1 MASTPD
7 ATKVKD
13 KDAELEKRMEA
24 IRKKNEAIM
33 KRYEEIKQDKQRAEA
48 EGMAINLKAPK
59 SPSGPHIP
67 NSPPGGGDGGGH
79 RGFGGGRNRDR
90 GKPDFDDREHP
101 RHDPGGRQ
109 VDSDGLTVTIRKS
122 GGGGGGGG
130 GGGPSVE
137 GREERVVI
145 DRRKGRDRERFQ
157 PSKGASRQPSDR
169 PSPPGAGP
177 GATPGPPQAAGPGA
191 GIGGP
196 PRGVGVS
203 ERGGRGRGK
212 RDGLGR
218 GEKVDRSSKEWEER
232 RRQNIEKMNEEME
245 QIAEY
250 ERGRRDGK
258 VDKNPVRHFL
268 DDVRRAGTYADQEGA
283 ERREGSRRHQRNWG
297 GADFDRVKTGME
309 KRRDMERQGTWQ
321 QGGSDMSLSMTGRQR
336 AEYSRWKEER
346 EAIDRA
352 RLDRHKNASGEWRR
366 EWDAQKTDEMFKAN
380 QVPVPDGNDANF
392 RGNRK
397 RLFGVRFKLPDDH
410 RRPPKNRNLG
420 DFVSAPAASSPV
432 KTRDTRS
439 PGRERLTGRARN
451 YSMHDDRWEESNDE
465 QPSRAVDQA
474 QVRASDPD
482 RLEQAEGQNND
493 DDEWEDADE
502 GDEDDGEEEVE
513 VIEESQ
519 SPERA
524 AVNLDQSQP
533 KEDPV
538 RGKPPVPKAKAK
550 QCEQRPKR
558 TRNAPRLTLPERDP
572 VLEGAERSPADDS
585 ASTAS
590 KPPTPYSPFSPGDGY
605 QPVGDWGEA
614 MEAASPQSDS
624 PPRPAQP
631 TDAAGVAAGME
642 QGSCTPPGGKDAR
655 TGGLPLPG
663 GAMAQNDGRCPPF
676 AVLAQGSSEASSPG
690 VAAMIQ
696 SDPASPSAQTEL
708 QNSVPNEVLDEQ
720 SVKRVELQTAAQP
733 GNATVPSVVEPALL
747 SNASVEGVDVSLAP
761 MMMAQSDV
769 ALSDHSAAQSEDS
782 EPECSALRVD
792 DTECTPEQSDVT
804 ATTASAD
811 VECEQGS
818 AIMMQGGSG
827 AEASS
832 DDIGQ
837 GSAKDLNN
845 GDGART
851 DPLEKVES
859 GDVIAAEPASA
870 RGAPGGAAV
879 PSESDF
885 VPTSSAN
892 TAGAEVSTELSF
904 STTPHSD
911 QNSTPDKETS
921 ADDGQPIITA
931 PADKGS
937 SAPAVAEETIG
948 EKMTAVTTRDGASES
963 RVAVSSQTHTAMMES
978 AKAPAESEVVEK
990 PNDVSGEGKELS
1002 ARDELDA
1009 TAATSVEAS
1018 AMSVGQVKR
1027 AEMSSEPETRD
1038 STDENPT
1045 A

>member
-1 MASTPD
+1 QASTPD

-48 EGMAINLKAPK
+48 EGMAIN
-59 SPSGPHIP
+59 H
-67 NSPPGGGDGGGH
+67 
-79 RGFGGGRNRDR
+79 
-90 GKPDFDDREHP
+90 
-101 RHDPGGRQ
+101 
-109 VDSDGLTVTIRKS
+109 
-122 GGGGGGGG
+122 
-130 GGGPSVE
+130 
-137 GREERVVI
+137 
-145 DRRKGRDRERFQ
+145 RRKGRDRERFQ

-309 KRRDMERQGTWQ
+309 KRRDMERQ

-392 RGNRK
+392 R
-397 RLFGVRFKLPDDH
+397 DDH

-451 YSMHDDRWEESNDE
+451 YSMHDDRWEETNDE

-482 RLEQAEGQNND
+482 RLEQAEGQNDD

-513 VIEESQ
+513 
-519 SPERA
+519 
-524 AVNLDQSQP
+524 
-533 KEDPV
+533 
-538 RGKPPVPKAKAK
+538 AK

-631 TDAAGVAAGME
+631 TDAA
-642 QGSCTPPGGKDAR
+642 
-655 TGGLPLPG
+655 
-663 GAMAQNDGRCPPF
+663 
-676 AVLAQGSSEASSPG
+676 
-690 VAAMIQ
+690 
-696 SDPASPSAQTEL
+696 
-708 QNSVPNEVLDEQ
+708 
-720 SVKRVELQTAAQP
+720 
-733 GNATVPSVVEPALL
+733 
-747 SNASVEGVDVSLAP
+747 
-761 MMMAQSDV
+761 
-769 ALSDHSAAQSEDS
+769 
-782 EPECSALRVD
+782 
-792 DTECTPEQSDVT
+792 
-804 ATTASAD
+804 
-811 VECEQGS
+811 
-818 AIMMQGGSG
+818 
-827 AEASS
+827 
-832 DDIGQ
+832 
-837 GSAKDLNN
+837 
-845 GDGART
+845 
-851 DPLEKVES
+851 
-859 GDVIAAEPASA
+859 
-870 RGAPGGAAV
+870 
-879 PSESDF
+879 
-885 VPTSSAN
+885 
-892 TAGAEVSTELSF
+892 
-904 STTPHSD
+904 
-911 QNSTPDKETS
+911 
-921 ADDGQPIITA
+921 
-931 PADKGS
+931 
-937 SAPAVAEETIG
+937 
-948 EKMTAVTTRDGASES
+948 
-963 RVAVSSQTHTAMMES
+963 
-978 AKAPAESEVVEK
+978 
-990 PNDVSGEGKELS
+990 
-1002 ARDELDA
+1002 
-1009 TAATSVEAS
+1009 
-1018 AMSVGQVKR
+1018 
-1027 AEMSSEPETRD
+1027 
-1038 STDENPT
+1038 
-1045 A
+1045 

>member
-482 RLEQAEGQNND
+482 RLEQAEGQNDD

-696 SDPASPSAQTEL
+696 SDPAIPSPSAQTEL

-837 GSAKDLNN
+837 GSTKDLNN

-885 VPTSSAN
+885 VPTSSTN

-990 PNDVSGEGKELS
+990 PNDVSGEGKGLS

-1018 AMSVGQVKR
+1018 GQVKR